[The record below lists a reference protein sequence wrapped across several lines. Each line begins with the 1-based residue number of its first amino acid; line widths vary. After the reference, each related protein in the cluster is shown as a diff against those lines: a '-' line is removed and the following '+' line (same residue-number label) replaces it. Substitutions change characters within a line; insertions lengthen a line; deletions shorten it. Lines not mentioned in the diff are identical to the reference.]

1 MSTTHKR
8 KRNGLFYSKGEETVN
23 SLSHGIGISMAVII
37 GGFFLMKC
45 YRAQDPW
52 AILGMWLYLFG
63 MGGSYLSSTLYHS
76 LKHHNPW
83 KRRLRHWD
91 HAAIYWHIAGSFS
104 PITLIALRDEGLW
117 GWGLFCFVWLCAVA
131 GTIISFRKM
140 EEHSYVETVCY
151 ILMGLSVLVV
161 FKQLFAVAPVS
172 CYWIIAEGVC
182 YIGGAALY
190 SIRSVRYMH
199 SDIGAMERMEI
210 IRDLRTGAFDVLVG
224 INLLREGLDI
234 PEVSMVAILDADKEG
249 FLRSE
254 TSLIQTIGRAA
265 RNADGLVVLYA
276 DTITPSMRRAMDET
290 ERRRQIQDDYNK
302 AHGIIPQ
309 TIRKD
314 VREIIEISKKDEES
328 ARRRGKRKLSE
339 RERDEEIRKLEK
351 QMQEASRM
359 LEFEYAAILRDRI
372 IELRKENTK

>member
-1 MSTTHKR
+1 MSTMRKR

-37 GGFFLMKC
+37 GGFFLIKC

-151 ILMGLSVLVV
+151 ILMGLSVQAAFCRCARILLLDYRRRSMLYRRCGVV
-161 FKQLFAVAPVS
+161 FHTQRALYALGVS
-172 CYWIIAEGVC
+172 FLRIGGVC
-182 YIGGAALY
+182 LPPRRRVVHSGGDIKVY
-190 SIRSVRYMH
+190 SPPVPHRQRITVTVPSA
-199 SDIGAMERMEI
+199 SF
-210 IRDLRTGAFDVLVG
+210 LSFTGA
-224 INLLREGLDI
+224 
-234 PEVSMVAILDADKEG
+234 
-249 FLRSE
+249 
-254 TSLIQTIGRAA
+254 
-265 RNADGLVVLYA
+265 
-276 DTITPSMRRAMDET
+276 
-290 ERRRQIQDDYNK
+290 
-302 AHGIIPQ
+302 
-309 TIRKD
+309 
-314 VREIIEISKKDEES
+314 S
-328 ARRRGKRKLSE
+328 AG
-339 RERDEEIRKLEK
+339 
-351 QMQEASRM
+351 A
-359 LEFEYAAILRDRI
+359 
-372 IELRKENTK
+372 

>member
-1 MSTTHKR
+1 MLPGTR
-8 KRNGLFYSKGEETVN
+8 PV
-23 SLSHGIGISMAVII
+23 A
-37 GGFFLMKC
+37 
-45 YRAQDPW
+45 W

-104 PITLIALRDEGLW
+104 PVTLIALRDEGLW

-140 EEHSYVETVCY
+140 KEHSYVETVCY

-199 SDIGAMERMEI
+199 S
-210 IRDLRTGAFDVLVG
+210 AFHFFVLAGSGCHLVAVWYILAG
-224 INLLREGLDI
+224 I
-234 PEVSMVAILDADKEG
+234 
-249 FLRSE
+249 
-254 TSLIQTIGRAA
+254 
-265 RNADGLVVLYA
+265 
-276 DTITPSMRRAMDET
+276 
-290 ERRRQIQDDYNK
+290 
-302 AHGIIPQ
+302 
-309 TIRKD
+309 
-314 VREIIEISKKDEES
+314 
-328 ARRRGKRKLSE
+328 
-339 RERDEEIRKLEK
+339 
-351 QMQEASRM
+351 
-359 LEFEYAAILRDRI
+359 
-372 IELRKENTK
+372 